1 MDGDFLTIA
10 VNVAVLAL
18 LISGV
23 VLLLA
28 VTVVVL
34 KCYPSI
40 LLIVGNVRKIT
51 ESTSV
56 AAENVSVISNCF
68 ADRSDSIAENIAM
81 AAEKGRDTMTNSAEA
96 SANISRATSCFAD
109 RSDSIAENIAVA
121 AEKGRDTMTN
131 SAEASANISRATSLL
146 GPAGAVANYGRSIQ
160 TGILSLL
167 TGEQKQ
173 RLVAK
178 IKEELSSLD
187 VVDVVDNFTKRVR
200 GFWRARGR

>member
-23 VLLLA
+23 VLLLT

-109 RSDSIAENIAVA
+109 RSDSIAENIAWPPR
-121 AEKGRDTMTN
+121 KGET
-131 SAEASANISRATSLL
+131 
-146 GPAGAVANYGRSIQ
+146 Q
-160 TGILSLL
+160 
-167 TGEQKQ
+167 
-173 RLVAK
+173 
-178 IKEELSSLD
+178 
-187 VVDVVDNFTKRVR
+187 
-200 GFWRARGR
+200 